1 MLLQYLILARR
12 GHRRAYLMLLLS
24 HYKTNKVQQTY
35 QEEDSFTREQ
45 MNGLISDLRVG
56 RRYDSAAV

>member
-12 GHRRAYLMLLLS
+12 GHRRADLMLLLS
-24 HYKTNKVQQTY
+24 HHKTNMVQQTY

-45 MNGLISDLRVG
+45 MNGLILDLRVG